1 MPLIWRENSNEFKE
15 YYNGHR
21 VHASLDA
28 KTPEQVS
35 GDMLLVPA
43 QLDRF
48 AWMSH
53 CRGLFHMPVAV

>member
-1 MPLIWRENSNEFKE
+1 MSFSGIPNDLEKKLNEFKE

-21 VHASLDA
+21 VHAALDG

-35 GDMLLVPA
+35 GDLLFTPA

-48 AWMSH
+48 AWKSL
-53 CRGLFHMPVAV
+53 CRGLF